1 MLNWPLALDQ
11 WFSLTSRVHGKPKC
25 DTHGNLCLIFG
36 NIPILTNLSTLITKI
51 NVAKLNSSVKVKV
64 WAFYYDVI
72 LQMRSFVSFNNS
84 KFITDKNSFKALQ
97 VYCKVYSKN
106 SWLILRCLH
115 YGTWHLTTPSYRKLN
130 FYLVRCWILVILQFT
145 VTLSN

>member
-1 MLNWPLALDQ
+1 MSDDFRLLVGYTGNQNVTPTDIFVWFLATYLFWLTWVRWLRKSMLP
-11 WFSLTSRVHGKPKC
+11 SS
-25 DTHGNLCLIFG
+25 
-36 NIPILTNLSTLITKI
+36 ILLLRWR
-51 NVAKLNSSVKVKV
+51 
-64 WAFYYDVI
+64 WAFHYDVI

>member
-1 MLNWPLALDQ
+1 MSNDFCLLVGY
-11 WFSLTSRVHGKPKC
+11 T
-25 DTHGNLCLIFG
+25 GNQNVTPTDIFADFWQH
-36 NIPILTNLSTLITKI
+36 TLSTLITKI

-64 WAFYYDVI
+64 WAFHYDVI

-84 KFITDKNSFKALQ
+84 QFTTEKNSFKALQ
-97 VYCKVYSKN
+97 VYCKVYSRN
-106 SWLILRCLH
+106 SWLILRRLH
-115 YGTWHLTTPSYRKLN
+115 YGTWHLTTPSYRKLD

>member
-1 MLNWPLALDQ
+1 MICYPAYQRFFSRAGKFSVLAVTICRIKYVKLALTLVRC
-11 WFSLTSRVHGKPKC
+11 FSLTSRVHRKPKC
-25 DTHGNLCLIFG
+25 DTHVHLCLIFG

-64 WAFYYDVI
+64 WAFHYDVI
-72 LQMRSFVSFNNS
+72 VQTTSFVPFNNS

-106 SWLILRCLH
+106 
-115 YGTWHLTTPSYRKLN
+115 
-130 FYLVRCWILVILQFT
+130 F
-145 VTLSN
+145 